1 MPVSPRVSTA
11 AASQSPGKPVTAASI
26 EKAIKVHPPLHV
38 LNQPPPPPHPP
49 SSLIFPLSF
58 AAESCAG
65 QCSGHQRAA
74 AAASQAAISAA
85 HAQREEHVNATPSHL
100 SRALCQYRHCTRS
113 QVTVC
118 RRLQNPRMEG
128 SPSSAAAAAVQP
140 AFNARGGSSKE
151 KGKTLLVIDA
161 AAAAAAAA
169 SAASAEFEAA
179 KVAVGKLK
187 AKALVEVCQL
197 KHAPPAVRQL
207 LHAACAA
214 LGERVWQC
222 VCVYGGGGGG

>member
-1 MPVSPRVSTA
+1 M
-11 AASQSPGKPVTAASI
+11 
-26 EKAIKVHPPLHV
+26 
-38 LNQPPPPPHPP
+38 
-49 SSLIFPLSF
+49 
-58 AAESCAG
+58 
-65 QCSGHQRAA
+65 
-74 AAASQAAISAA
+74 
-85 HAQREEHVNATPSHL
+85 NATPSHL

-197 KHAPPAVRQL
+197 KNAPPAVRQL

-222 VCVYGGGGGG
+222 VCVYGGGGVRWGDGGGVRSVSRHLFLVCRRAVTRAAQRLPGVHGGTRLPTALGDPPVKFPLRFGGG

>member
-1 MPVSPRVSTA
+1 
-11 AASQSPGKPVTAASI
+11 
-26 EKAIKVHPPLHV
+26 
-38 LNQPPPPPHPP
+38 
-49 SSLIFPLSF
+49 
-58 AAESCAG
+58 
-65 QCSGHQRAA
+65 
-74 AAASQAAISAA
+74 
-85 HAQREEHVNATPSHL
+85 VNATPSYL
-100 SRALCQYRHCTRS
+100 SRALCQCRHCTRS
-113 QVTVC
+113 QVTAC
-118 RRLQNPRMEG
+118 RRLQNPRMES

-151 KGKTLLVIDA
+151 KGKTLLAIDA
-161 AAAAAAAA
+161 AAAAAAAI

-197 KHAPPAVRQL
+197 KNAPPAVRQL

-222 VCVYGGGGGG
+222 VCVWVGGGGGDGVMVAESCPFPAVYFWFAGEPSHVLPNACLECMAAPACQQRLATLQSNSLTASAAADFTQHMSGYVQTFPAKTFPAPTPPFTLNHSHVT